1 MGDNC
6 MIVRKYYNHIFY
18 EDVEVGDIKLVNK
31 KDFEN
36 FKNAVNEIKNNGD
49 NKVFIVDSFA
59 NIPIN
64 SKEAN

>member
-1 MGDNC
+1 